1 MSSNNQQQH
10 HHSLHVPLHSILK
23 KTHPASLSTTPRSR
37 SKSPSHSRDSSL
49 SNSDVNLAGLQTNNI
64 HPSDVGHI
72 TSQPSNPSPLRTESH
87 SIGDDTVQA
96 HIPTNL
102 AQVSSATEISPT
114 PTSVTFSV
122 PQESSLTAPAPT
134 ANPSVQQV
142 QKNDSSSHSPLP
154 SILKL
159 PSSSRTSSRR
169 SSLSQSNGAHNH
181 TCNFDGDGSV
191 DTIAA
196 PHQLQTALLQLPT
209 NDDSSPS
216 QISSASSIQRATS
229 PSLSYDRTRLV
240 GGKGGYGG
248 RRGGPALNKNRTSSS
263 GGLSDIDIRP
273 NYERKVGFD
282 TMIDAD
288 DTPNGYFTFCLQVK
302 SRGYMRTKNTRTF
315 MCAVDDNGY
324 SERALEWLME
334 SLVNDGDEIVALR
347 VLEGDAE
354 EIDQDTAREEAR
366 ELMASIV
373 ELNDEFGDRSI
384 SIVVEFIA
392 GRVTDT
398 ILNVIYVYRPDSIT
412 VGTRGRTMSTF
423 QKMLGGSFI
432 GSCSRDILNL
442 SPVPVVIVRPEAKVK
457 KHLAKRQNDPK
468 RRSYHDLVALSK
480 ESHLPLSV
488 GHSKRQSLLS
498 VPRAK

>member
-1 MSSNNQQQH
+1 MSNHRDHHSSNT
-10 HHSLHVPLHSILK
+10 PLHSILK
-23 KTHPASLSTTPRSR
+23 KPHPASLSETPRSR
-37 SKSPSHSRDSSL
+37 SKSPSHSRDSSY
-49 SNSDVNLAGLQTNNI
+49 SNSEINLSGLQTNI
-64 HPSDVGHI
+64 HPSDVGHAA
-72 TSQPSNPSPLRTESH
+72 SQPIHPSPLRTESH
-87 SIGDDTVQA
+87 SAGDDTVQA
-96 HIPTNL
+96 AAPTNL
-102 AQVSSATEISPT
+102 TQTSSASGSSSNPA
-114 PTSVTFSV
+114 SVTFSV
-122 PQESSLTAPAPT
+122 PNQSSLTAQATTSTVQPQTRNDAPA
-134 ANPSVQQV
+134 A
-142 QKNDSSSHSPLP
+142 SPLP

-159 PSSSRTSSRR
+159 PSSSRSSRNSSRR
-169 SSLSQSNGAHNH
+169 SSLSQSTNNQ
-181 TCNFDGDGSV
+181 DGIEGEGSV

-196 PHQLQTALLQLPT
+196 PNQLQTALLQLPT

-216 QISSASSIQRATS
+216 QVSSASSIQRSAS
-229 PSLSYDRTRLV
+229 PSLAYDRTRLV

-302 SRGYMRTKNTRTF
+302 SRGYLRTKNTRTF

-334 SLVNDGDEIVALR
+334 SLVSDGDEIVALR

-354 EIDQDTAREEAR
+354 EIDQDAAREDAR

-498 VPRAK
+498 VPHKH

>member
-1 MSSNNQQQH
+1 MSSHRDH
-10 HHSLHVPLHSILK
+10 HGATTPPLHSILK
-23 KTHPASLSTTPRSR
+23 KTHPASLSGTPRSR
-37 SKSPSHSRDSSL
+37 SKSPSHSRDSSYT
-49 SNSDVNLAGLQTNNI
+49 NSEINLTGLQTNV
-64 HPSDVGHI
+64 HPSDVGHSP
-72 TSQPSNPSPLRTESH
+72 SQPIHPSPLRTESH
-87 SIGDDTVQA
+87 TAGDDTVQA
-96 HIPTNL
+96 VAPTNL
-102 AQVSSATEISPT
+102 TQTSSAGTSSNPA
-114 PTSVTFSV
+114 SVTFSV
-122 PQESSLTAPAPT
+122 PNEASLSAPATTST
-134 ANPSVQQV
+134 AQQNTRNETPSA
-142 QKNDSSSHSPLP
+142 SPLP

-169 SSLSQSNGAHNH
+169 SSISQSNEHNLAS
-181 TCNFDGDGSV
+181 GIEGEGSV
-191 DTIAA
+191 DTIAP
-196 PHQLQTALLQLPT
+196 PHQLQHALLQLPA
-209 NDDSSPS
+209 NDDSSLS
-216 QISSASSIQRATS
+216 QISGASSIQRSAS
-229 PSLSYDRTRLV
+229 PSLAYDRTRLV

-248 RRGGPALNKNRTSSS
+248 RRGGPALNKNKTSSS
-263 GGLSDIDIRP
+263 GGLSDVDVRP

-302 SRGYMRTKNTRTF
+302 SRGYLRTKNTRTF

-354 EIDQDTAREEAR
+354 EIDQDAAREDAR

-432 GSCSRDILNL
+432 GSCSR
-442 SPVPVVIVRPEAKVK
+442 
-457 KHLAKRQNDPK
+457 
-468 RRSYHDLVALSK
+468 
-480 ESHLPLSV
+480 
-488 GHSKRQSLLS
+488 
-498 VPRAK
+498 

>member
-1 MSSNNQQQH
+1 MDNN
-10 HHSLHVPLHSILK
+10 
-23 KTHPASLSTTPRSR
+23 
-37 SKSPSHSRDSSL
+37 
-49 SNSDVNLAGLQTNNI
+49 
-64 HPSDVGHI
+64 
-72 TSQPSNPSPLRTESH
+72 
-87 SIGDDTVQA
+87 
-96 HIPTNL
+96 
-102 AQVSSATEISPT
+102 SPT
-114 PTSVTFSV
+114 AL
-122 PQESSLTAPAPT
+122 E
-134 ANPSVQQV
+134 
-142 QKNDSSSHSPLP
+142 
-154 SILKL
+154 
-159 PSSSRTSSRR
+159 
-169 SSLSQSNGAHNH
+169 GE
-181 TCNFDGDGSV
+181 GSV

-196 PHQLQTALLQLPT
+196 PHRLQTALLQLPT

-216 QISSASSIQRATS
+216 QISSASSIQRSAS
-229 PSLSYDRTRLV
+229 PSLAYDRTRLV

-248 RRGGPALNKNRTSSS
+248 RRGGPALSKNRTSSS
-263 GGLSDIDIRP
+263 GGLSDVDIRP

-354 EIDQDTAREEAR
+354 EIDQDAAREDAR

-432 GSCSRDILNL
+432 GSCSRDRK
-442 SPVPVVIVRPEAKVK
+442 SVV
-457 KHLAKRQNDPK
+457 
-468 RRSYHDLVALSK
+468 
-480 ESHLPLSV
+480 
-488 GHSKRQSLLS
+488 
-498 VPRAK
+498 